1 MLLILLVLNIL
12 MAHVKVK
19 TTILIVTLIFGNFET
34 DAIQVIKLGHQEFQ
48 LEGLPTVE
56 LFDTDT
62 STSCVLSSSYFDHTS
77 NKYGDAGVTQGKM
90 SNFCQKFHFAKI
102 LQGVPTSLE

>member
-1 MLLILLVLNIL
+1 MKLTTDTLVL
-12 MAHVKVK
+12 
-19 TTILIVTLIFGNFET
+19 TLLCYIITE
-34 DAIQVIKLGHQEFQ
+34 AIQVIKVGHQETGESLQ
-48 LEGLPTVE
+48 LPTAE

-62 STSCVLSSSYFDHTS
+62 SISCVLSTGYFNHTA